1 MDGPSHWEDGAAIV
15 GGTFFDLWEDEG
27 ALNFPDEHAA
37 LVFIEDQMIDL
48 RSMYFTPGQP
58 APTVREEPGVAHLF
72 ANIGAAAFDSYVRVG
87 HDSPTTAMH
96 NILVTIAGKQAMYGH
111 GNIEA
116 FGLPGIVIRCW
127 DKIQRL
133 HNLRDHDGPVLFEPE
148 RDSWL
153 DLVGYSVIALMWV
166 NDWFMLDLGKE
177 G

>member
-1 MDGPSHWEDGAAIV
+1 MDSPSHWEDGAAIV

-87 HDSPTTAMH
+87 HDSPTTASVSPAFTVKPTPSTARSRPP
-96 NILVTIAGKQAMYGH
+96 NSTDRSSTRKSSGAGPFT
-111 GNIEA
+111 A
-116 FGLPGIVIRCW
+116 FLPDR
-127 DKIQRL
+127 Q
-133 HNLRDHDGPVLFEPE
+133 
-148 RDSWL
+148 
-153 DLVGYSVIALMWV
+153 YT
-166 NDWFMLDLGKE
+166 
-177 G
+177 